1 MFWTLFNRFD
11 SKKSK
16 FSLLCSFFGSFLREV
31 KIYEIADKCLFS
43 SIRKLRNVKF
53 CTFFA
58 NDLKSGFFWHP
69 GLDSTWKTGFVITKT
84 RKKITLEI
92 HYFYTSF
99 LTTSHFQG
107 HKSPKFA
114 KDAIKNCS
122 DRLIWLKIQVP
133 RSKKYCRDMYL
144 KSLKF

>member
-11 SKKSK
+11 CKKSK
-16 FSLLCSFFGSFLREV
+16 FSLLYSFFWLIFAEGQNPWNCWQTPIFQHEKV
-31 KIYEIADKCLFS
+31 C
-43 SIRKLRNVKF
+43 NVKF

-58 NDLKSGFFWHP
+58 KILKSQIFWHP
-69 GLDSTWKTGFVITKT
+69 GLDSRSKTRFVITKT

-114 KDAIKNCS
+114 KGAIKNCS
-122 DRLIWLKIQVP
+122 DRLIWLIIHVP
-133 RSKKYCRDMYL
+133 RTKKCCWEVYL